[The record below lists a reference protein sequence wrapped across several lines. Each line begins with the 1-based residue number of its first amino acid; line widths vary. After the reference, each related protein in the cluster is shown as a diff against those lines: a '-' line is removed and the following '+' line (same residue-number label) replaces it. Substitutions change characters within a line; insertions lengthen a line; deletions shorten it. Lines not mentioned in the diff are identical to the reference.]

1 MSNRRLIAI
10 ALLAVSP
17 ALAEAQFTTFIPP
30 KNKVVDSAKAVV
42 AAVQKA
48 AADTALSL
56 RLTNMKTW
64 VDSAAGVVPT
74 PTSRADSLAA
84 GLPAPGTIAADTLAM
99 RNGSRAPATASTLP
113 LIALVGGTTLSFGAL
128 LLGRKRPA
136 RARA

>member
-30 KNKVVDSAKAVV
+30 KNKVADSAKAVV
-42 AAVQKA
+42 AAVQK
-48 AADTALSL
+48 ADTALSL

-64 VDSAAGVVPT
+64 VASAAGVVPT

-84 GLPAPGTIAADTLAM
+84 G
-99 RNGSRAPATASTLP
+99 ST
-113 LIALVGGTTLSFGAL
+113 
-128 LLGRKRPA
+128 
-136 RARA
+136 